1 MGYTKDFLKG
11 LGWIG
16 AFRYG
21 AKAIVFAKVIIAYR
35 YLTPRE
41 VGLFGLA
48 AIALGLLEML
58 TETGINVVLIKD
70 KKPLSYYLDTAYI
83 VSIIRG
89 VLIGAVLLIFSYLAP
104 IFFRDDGLFPL
115 LLLAAIIPVIKGF
128 INPAISMYVKDL
140 HFSKEAY
147 LRIGLTLI
155 DAVSAIALV
164 QYFHTAQSLIYAMI
178 VTAFAEVAYSFIWIR
193 QWPKFHFNKE
203 VYKDIITPGKWINAV
218 GIITYAEQ
226 NFDNIIVGRV
236 LGPTALGFY
245 QTAFNLTRSLIAE
258 VGTAFSQVLL
268 PIYGR
273 LVDEPE
279 RMRRAVIKLV
289 LPAALLMMIPTIA
302 LNLPIVQRALIYLL
316 KEKWIPSLELLLPLS
331 LCAFIT
337 GMDTLINPL
346 FLARNWI
353 RSLVML
359 YAVGLI
365 AMLAL
370 MWWFT
375 HAYGLHGAAYAVLA
389 SRLLIQPLFI
399 WQTIKVAKSKSSH
412 HMNLAELA
420 RVREQ

>member
-21 AKAIVFAKVIIAYR
+21 AKAIVFAKVLFAYR
-35 YLTPRE
+35 YLSPRE

-70 KKPLSYYLDTAYI
+70 SKPLSYYLDTAYI
-83 VSIIRG
+83 VSMVRG
-89 VLIGAVLLIFSYLAP
+89 FLIGAVLLAFAFLAP
-104 IFFRDDGLFPL
+104 VFFHDQGLFPL
-115 LLLAAIIPVIKGF
+115 MLLAAVIPVIKGF
-128 INPAISMYVKDL
+128 INPAEAMYVKNL
-140 HFSKEAY
+140 EFNKEAY
-147 LRIGLTLI
+147 LRIGLTI
-155 DAVSAIALV
+155 VDAVSAILFV
-164 QYFHTAQSLIYAMI
+164 RVFHNADSLIYAMI
-178 VTAFAEVAYSFIWIR
+178 LAAFAEVVYSFVFIKQR
-193 QWPKFHFNKE
+193 PKLHFDKK
-203 VYKDIITPGKWINAV
+203 VYEAIITPGKWINAV

-236 LGPTALGFY
+236 LGATALGFY

-273 LVDEPE
+273 LVDEPD
-279 RMRRAVIKLV
+279 RMKRAVIKLI
-289 LPAALLMMIPTIA
+289 LPAAVLMLIPTIA
-302 LNLPIVQRALIYLL
+302 LNTTIVQGALIYLL
-316 KEKWIPSLELLLPLS
+316 KEKWRPSLELFLPLS
-331 LCAFIT
+331 ICAFIT

-353 RSLVML
+353 RSLVAL
-359 YAVGLI
+359 YAIGLT
-365 AMLAL
+365 AMLIL

-375 HAYGLHGAAYAVLA
+375 HQFGLHGAAYAVVA

-399 WQTIKVAKSKSSH
+399 WQAMKVAKSKSVP
-412 HMNLAELA
+412 NPALVQVAAEQS
-420 RVREQ
+420 V